1 MAKSRPP
8 TGYAPKVLTS
18 DEFNVYPSIF
28 QSSDLNN
35 ICNLGI
41 DLEES
46 ANAEIDDEHIRDA
59 FASPLFLQESEAEAD
74 LRHTHT
80 HHSNEES
87 LFKGAQSVLAST
99 GRRVSGP
106 TQK

>member
-46 ANAEIDDEHIRDA
+46 ANAEIDDEHIWDA
-59 FASPLFLQESEAEAD
+59 FGFTTV
-74 LRHTHT
+74 R
-80 HHSNEES
+80 
-87 LFKGAQSVLAST
+87 T
-99 GRRVSGP
+99 GVRR
-106 TQK
+106 QKPI